1 MMKKDH
7 KEKTE
12 NEIFEGIKSLCN
24 GLYYMSET
32 DAEILPFVGGK
43 VKKLTREKFAEEI
56 GVTDH
61 SKIEERD
68 FDSFFKRLVEIK
80 DWFGEEEKKMAKRF
94 SELRDFLIQNL
105 SDLRVFRIGRIEI
118 DIYVVGIDRAG
129 KIVGFK
135 TKAVET

>member
-1 MMKKDH
+1 MKKNR
-7 KEKTE
+7 KEKAE
-12 NEIFEGIKSLCN
+12 NEVLEGIKSLCS

-32 DAEILPFVGGK
+32 DAEILPFFGGK
-43 VKKLTREKFAEEI
+43 VEKLTKENFAEEI

-80 DWFGEEEKKMAKRF
+80 EWFGEEEKKMAKRF
-94 SELRDFLIQNL
+94 SELRDFLLQNL
-105 SDLRVFRIGRIEI
+105 SDLRVFRIGKIEI
-118 DIYVVGIDRAG
+118 DIYVVGISKSG
-129 KIVGFK
+129 KIMGFK

>member
-12 NEIFEGIKSLCN
+12 NEIFEGIKSLCS

-43 VKKLTREKFAEEI
+43 VKKLTMEKFAEEI

-135 TKAVET
+135 TKTVET

>member
-1 MMKKDH
+1 MKKDH

-12 NEIFEGIKSLCN
+12 NEIFEGIKSLCS

-32 DAEILPFVGGK
+32 DAEILPFAGGK

>member
-1 MMKKDH
+1 MKKDH

-24 GLYYMSET
+24 GLYYMSEI

-118 DIYVVGIDRAG
+118 DIYVVGIDIAG

>member
-1 MMKKDH
+1 MKKDH

-12 NEIFEGIKSLCN
+12 NEIFEGIKSLCS

>member
-1 MMKKDH
+1 MKKDH

-12 NEIFEGIKSLCN
+12 NEIFEGIKSLCS

-43 VKKLTREKFAEEI
+43 VKKLTMEKFAEEI

-135 TKAVET
+135 TKTVET

>member
-1 MMKKDH
+1 MKKDH

>member
-12 NEIFEGIKSLCN
+12 NEIFEGIKSLCS